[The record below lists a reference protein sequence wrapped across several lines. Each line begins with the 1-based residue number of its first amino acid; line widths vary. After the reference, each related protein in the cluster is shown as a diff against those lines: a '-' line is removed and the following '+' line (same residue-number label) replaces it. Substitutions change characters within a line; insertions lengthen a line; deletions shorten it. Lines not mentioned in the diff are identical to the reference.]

1 MATQSSPQVPV
12 KSKSSNAWIW
22 TLVRGLFALGLGLY
36 LIIAAQSAPIVVAYA
51 LAVYMLVAGAIQ
63 TFMSLLNRRAP
74 GSTTDRIRGLVGLA
88 GAGVLLLLV
97 YFNVL
102 SLGAA
107 FTVLAILLVIY
118 GGLGMFEMLF
128 DRGDQRFR
136 LMPFLVNLLLLALG
150 VMVFVSRAQDFDLR
164 LWVGV
169 ILAVM
174 GLVLIGYGYFVQK
187 QKA

>member
-12 KSKSSNAWIW
+12 KSKSSNTWIW
-22 TLVRGLFALGLGLY
+22 SIIRGLFALGLGLY
-36 LIIAAQSAPIVVAYA
+36 LIIASQSAPIVVAYA
-51 LAVYMLVAGAIQ
+51 LAIYMLVAGAIQ

-74 GSTTDRIRGLVGLA
+74 GSTTDRIRGLVGLF

-97 YFNVL
+97 NFIEL

-128 DRGDQRFR
+128 GAPSGPGRSRDQAALERRARSAAENPAAAGSRHRRWPPDSRG
-136 LMPFLVNLLLLALG
+136 PG
-150 VMVFVSRAQDFDLR
+150 PGRASEPR
-164 LWVGV
+164 P
-169 ILAVM
+169 
-174 GLVLIGYGYFVQK
+174 
-187 QKA
+187 